1 MKSIKQQYIDL
12 TEGKMSQ
19 ANFMRNLRMSMPQVT
34 NVMSFSDAVKV
45 LKNKGIITESY
56 DNQVGQ
62 TFDLDVKSER
72 GDGSV
77 QNYQLKNVK
86 LVNSNGRIFEK
97 PDGTTVTLAP
107 SDKYTSTK
115 VDGLD
120 ENQPSEEELAAM
132 VKKME
137 DENRNR

>member
-1 MKSIKQQYIDL
+1 MKSIANQYKDL
-12 TEGKMSQ
+12 KEGKMSQ

-34 NVMSFSDAVKV
+34 NTMSFGDAVKV

-62 TFDLDVKSER
+62 SFNLDVKSER

-86 LVNSNGRIFEK
+86 LINANGRIFWFFIG
-97 PDGTTVTLAP
+97 D
-107 SDKYTSTK
+107 
-115 VDGLD
+115 
-120 ENQPSEEELAAM
+120 
-132 VKKME
+132 
-137 DENRNR
+137 